1 MNILIQPNSLS
12 LVGSMNHIVISTENE
27 VSFVLAD
34 GSGNAIVKHLY
45 VPSETNR
52 IEVDLKNII
61 LPLLSFNLQD
71 VSSPYQQTNI
81 VKSFTATVTENV
93 DNGETKTIS
102 FTVIRAGVDHFDG
115 DASSF
120 LQQNFLTWQPNVKPV
135 TYYTPEFLTY
145 YAVVAATVKCT
156 AYFEDG
162 TTQSVSLASIAA
174 GECWTVPVQYAVIA
188 GKCSNKLPQYYEVWV
203 ENASGQRLTYIQRYV
218 ASDMKSEEEEW
229 ILFENSLGGIDTFRA
244 YGDSENTAKHTH
256 NVAEIEEDFEEY
268 RVDTTR
274 EHKKNTGYL
283 GMNERVWLL
292 DFFPSTGKYIYTDN
306 YIRRIVVTESGVSYN
321 AKELPSTYNFTYKY
335 ADARPYLNL
344 SRAELPQKVLNIK
357 VPDLVSFTVA
367 PRLAEFPR
375 LTLSGGA
382 LFPVQSPYSDQW
394 MATTATAILD
404 YFIRQIK
411 AGYSGDGGIGHIHSN
426 IELLNGLQFLEN
438 YLLVYGKKIK
448 AGYADEAKRL
458 SEDSPVWRQFIR
470 KDKDDTTPYNLGV
483 GRSLT
488 IGNDLK
494 VGGDGNVDGS
504 LTVGIDTKTKN
515 LDVTNQATTEKL
527 TVNDTSVF
535 GGAMSSPLFRSGF
548 LDGYG
553 WSLFKQVVQ
562 NALGVGEDKY
572 TLEIDNLIV
581 RQSMRIY
588 EMIISQLLGEDD
600 NRVFTAMMEVDHYDA
615 STGKVYFNNND
626 GKLYNPFRKYDYI
639 MVQQYNPSATDGWV
653 IKHYELIIIE
663 VGSDTDSD
671 GNRQD
676 WVKFYNFTS
685 ASGETAAELIAQGDT
700 FVRVDNAVD
709 PERKGIVT
717 ITTVGANTP
726 YIDII
731 HGLKTDSR
739 HAMKGRIG
747 NLSGLQTEQFG
758 WLQGFGEYLSNLYA
772 VGHFKLASTG
782 ESVSARIEANTERL
796 SSTYSETTYNIK
808 EEDNYIPNGMFA
820 QGLDKWGVVGSDG
833 LTAISNDLTD
843 EEKAANIVTITDGT
857 NTVPLFLN
865 GGTVGQKHTQ
875 HAVAETFDGTKVIHL
890 YGCGI
895 SQPWSQLKAN
905 GTHEILEKSADSD
918 EYSSK
923 TVANTLY
930 FAIRFLAVTS
940 GTLSMEF
947 HDDDSTSNVSN
958 VVSWNITSSDLW
970 QTKESD
976 NKTSNWSYDPTKN
989 GRLIIT
995 YTGEMLL
1002 RFVTLT
1008 DKPLDDYKQTVSTQ
1022 FLQTADSIKLLGE
1035 KYDAL
1040 DGTVTNL
1047 GIELRAADEEIRLY
1061 VDKQTSDAETRLGVR
1076 IDGVEEKIS
1085 LYASKLESDY
1095 YTKSQIDVNIDAI
1108 NLSVSSLSSQLSS
1121 DISDLQSQIDAT
1133 NSSVGSLRTYID
1145 GTFADGIIEQS
1156 ERIAIEKYLKTL
1168 EGTKKDLD
1176 SAYTELMDN
1185 SLLSA
1190 DSDEYKNLKTAK
1202 DTLDASYT
1210 SLVSAIKSAIEDDK
1224 ATDDEKT
1231 SVNAAFDTF
1240 NNAIAEF
1247 SKGVKDAEDYIRRK
1261 GITDNNQYY
1270 YTKSEIDVKVG
1281 EINSSVVGINSQIS
1295 GLSDNIDN
1303 LQSQIDATN
1312 TTVGNLQTSL
1322 SSLDTYIDGAFAN
1335 GIIEQSEKIAIEK
1348 YLKTLEGTKKDL
1360 DSAYTELIKNNYL
1373 DAASDEYEN
1382 LADAK
1387 TTLDSSYNSLVSTI
1401 NSAIA
1406 DDKAT
1411 NEERTSV
1418 DTAFDT
1424 FNNAI
1429 SNFSTCVKKAED
1441 YIRIK
1446 IADGAEERAKEW
1458 ARQLSID
1465 AAGAEVYTQATNPWT
1480 KWENGKQSSHVGAV
1494 WHYTRATDSGSDPTI
1509 NLIDGTSGY
1518 VESGSTYRYIGYDG
1532 TNKWECID
1540 NIAAS
1545 ASYIL
1550 QNKDAISAVVANF
1563 DADGNVLDSSGIVT
1577 TATGNTLYA
1586 TKQATTTN
1594 LFMGT
1599 ANGDGWEW
1607 EHSTDFDEMSF
1618 SEADRRF
1625 SLKNFYPIDQDSYS
1639 EGSGYS
1645 TLIFP
1650 VIRVE
1655 KDKMYIVSVGVLKDS
1670 NINFSLRI
1678 DDGSSKNSLSVRTY
1692 MGQATMSR
1700 MTAYDE
1706 GSYYRYYYVLKAE
1719 NSYIQIRFINAINS
1733 STVTTRT
1740 SSNTENITASW
1751 PYGTDTSD
1759 HTISDKTTV
1768 DYGSNSK
1775 QSIIK
1780 TRTVIKHR
1788 YNGDTSYN
1796 KVTET
1801 TQTTAPIGTLYLQK
1815 LQFEKAA
1822 NNSDTD
1828 KPSEYKEEQNSIE
1841 SYIKQTA
1848 EGVKIKASQISLEG
1862 YTSINGGFIVDT
1874 DGNAKMKN
1882 AEVEGTI
1889 KSSNFYHCVCVYGFK
1904 NMMYYVKEASDRTAG
1919 ETQTIEDG
1927 EADGHAYP
1935 YTERT
1940 YISEDDFDEY
1950 YGDTALTACSGSADI
1965 IIVPNTSKNSS
1976 ETRYITLPRASDFQ
1990 GKIIE
1995 IYDSEYSNVGTVGKI
2010 IVSCIKSETT
2020 TFQFGSGVYAST
2032 QSSGEVRIDF
2042 GAGADT
2048 YTLDGGSV
2056 TRFYSIQDT
2065 DGNWRWLRMQ

>member
-1 MNILIQPNSLS
+1 MNILIQPSSLS

-34 GSGNAIVKHLY
+34 GSGNTIVKHLY

-292 DFFPSTGKYIYTDN
+292 DFFPSTGKYVYTDN
-306 YIRRIVVTESGVSYN
+306 YIRRIVVTESDVSYN

-344 SRAELPQKVLNIK
+344 PRAELPQKVLNIK
-357 VPDLVSFTVA
+357 VPDLGSFTVA

-382 LFPVQSPYSDQW
+382 LFPVQNPYSEQW
-394 MATTATAILD
+394 TVTTAAAILE
-404 YFIRQIK
+404 YLIHQIE
-411 AGYSGDGGIGHIHSN
+411 ADYSGNGGIGHTHPN
-426 IELLNGLQFLEN
+426 INLLNGLYLLED
-438 YLLVYGKKIK
+438 YLLVNGNKIK

-504 LTVGIDTKTKN
+504 LTVGINTKTKN

-581 RQSMRIY
+581 RQSMRVY
-588 EMIISQLLGEDD
+588 EMIISQLLGEND

-685 ASGETAAELIAQGDT
+685 ASGATAAELIAQGDT

-782 ESVSARIEANTERL
+782 ENVSARIEANAERL

-890 YGCGI
+890 YSCGI

-940 GTLSMEF
+940 GTLIMEF
-947 HDDDSTSNVSN
+947 HDDDNTSDISSVIT
-958 VVSWNITSSDLW
+958 WNITASDLW

-976 NKTSNWSYDPTKN
+976 NKTSNWNYDPTKN

-1076 IDGVEEKIS
+1076 LDGVEEKVS

-1095 YTKSQIDVNIDAI
+1095 YTKSEIDVKVDEI
-1108 NLSVSSLSSQLSS
+1108 NTSVSGINTQLSGMS
-1121 DISDLQSQIDAT
+1121 DDITGLQNQIDAT
-1133 NSSVGSLRTYID
+1133 NST
-1145 GTFADGIIEQS
+1145 
-1156 ERIAIEKYLKTL
+1156 
-1168 EGTKKDLD
+1168 
-1176 SAYTELMDN
+1176 
-1185 SLLSA
+1185 
-1190 DSDEYKNLKTAK
+1190 
-1202 DTLDASYT
+1202 
-1210 SLVSAIKSAIEDDK
+1210 VSS
-1224 ATDDEKT
+1224 
-1231 SVNAAFDTF
+1231 
-1240 NNAIAEF
+1240 
-1247 SKGVKDAEDYIRRK
+1247 
-1261 GITDNNQYY
+1261 
-1270 YTKSEIDVKVG
+1270 
-1281 EINSSVVGINSQIS
+1281 
-1295 GLSDNIDN
+1295 
-1303 LQSQIDATN
+1303 
-1312 TTVGNLQTSL
+1312 LQTSL
-1322 SSLDTYIDGAFAN
+1322 SNLDTYIDGAFAD

-1360 DSAYTELIKNNYL
+1360 DSAYTELIKNDYL
-1373 DAASDEYEN
+1373 DATSDEYKN
-1382 LADAK
+1382 LSDAK

-1411 NEERTSV
+1411 DEEKTSV

-1446 IADGAEERAKEW
+1446 IADAAEERAKEW
-1458 ARQLSID
+1458 ARQLAID

-1494 WHYTRATDSGSDPTI
+1494 WHYQ
-1509 NLIDGTSGY
+1509 L
-1518 VESGSTYRYIGYDG
+1518 ESGVDTTPVMKNPQGGDMPATLDSTYRYVGYDN

-1540 NIAAS
+1540 DIAAS
-1545 ASYIL
+1545 ASYVL

-1563 DADGNVLDSSGIVT
+1563 DADGNVLESSGIVT

-1586 TKQATTTN
+1586 TKQAASAN
-1594 LFMGT
+1594 IFMGT
-1599 ANGDGWEW
+1599 ASGDGWEF
-1607 EHSTDFDEMSF
+1607 EYSCKANTKTFAEDNRQFTLVNYF
-1618 SEADRRF
+1618 
-1625 SLKNFYPIDQDSYS
+1625 PIGVEGYS
-1639 EGSGYS
+1639 ETNGYS
-1645 TLIFP
+1645 TLISP
-1650 VIRVE
+1650 VVRVE
-1655 KDKMYIVSVGVLKDS
+1655 SGKKYIVSFNMMKSDS
-1670 NINFSLRI
+1670 ISFSLRI
-1678 DDGSSKNSLSVRTY
+1678 DDGSSKSSLSVRETKPL
-1692 MGQATMSR
+1692 SS
-1700 MTAYDE
+1700 MTRIKDYDE
-1706 GSYYRYYYVLKAE
+1706 GSYYRYYYVFEAQNKYVQL
-1719 NSYIQIRFINAINS
+1719 RFINAIANDQITTTTVNNGS
-1733 STVTTRT
+1733 SSVD
-1740 SSNTENITASW
+1740 ESW
-1751 PYGTDTSD
+1751 PYSD
-1759 HTISDKTTV
+1759 Q
-1768 DYGSNSK
+1768 SNHLVSTEVEY
-1775 QSIIK
+1775 SEDGR
-1780 TRTVIKHR
+1780 TRTTTQSWDYYTGNSTQYSKGTQTI
-1788 YNGDTSYN
+1788 
-1796 KVTET
+1796 TET
-1801 TQTTAPIGTLYLQK
+1801 SSSKAGYLWIRK
-1815 LQFEKAA
+1815 LQLEKAV
-1822 NNSDTD
+1822 NNASTD
-1828 KPSEYKEEQNSIE
+1828 KPSEYKESQNTIE
-1841 SYIKQTA
+1841 SYIRQTA
-1848 EGVKIKASQISLEG
+1848 ESIEISASQIKFIGE
-1862 YTSINGGFIVDT
+1862 TIINNKFWVDT
-1874 DGNAKMKN
+1874 DGNVHMNEAEVNGIFTSKDEKNMNTIELN
-1882 AEVEGTI
+1882 AEKGYI
-1889 KSSNFYHCVCVYGFK
+1889 RLLG
-1904 NMMYYVKEASDRTAG
+1904 
-1919 ETQTIEDG
+1919 
-1927 EADGHAYP
+1927 P
-1935 YTERT
+1935 Y
-1940 YISEDDFDEY
+1940 SLDD
-1950 YGDTALTACSGSADI
+1950 DTGLPASGSTEVELFKVAFETDPDTLTR
-1965 IIVPNTSKNSS
+1965 VAVLHLNAASS
-1976 ETRYITLPRASDFQ
+1976 TL
-1990 GKIIE
+1990 
-1995 IYDSEYSNVGTVGKI
+1995 
-2010 IVSCIKSETT
+2010 
-2020 TFQFGSGVYAST
+2020 
-2032 QSSGEVRIDF
+2032 
-2042 GAGADT
+2042 
-2048 YTLDGGSV
+2048 GSV
-2056 TRFYSIQDT
+2056 TIDPQFGITHSSWNSWLGWDT
-2065 DGNWRWLRMQ
+2065 IMEKYGL

>member
-1 MNILIQPNSLS
+1 MDILIQPSSLS

-34 GSGNAIVKHLY
+34 GSGNTIVKHLY
-45 VPSETNR
+45 VPSETSR

-71 VSSPYQQTNI
+71 ESSPYQQTGI
-81 VKSFTATVTENV
+81 LKSFTATVTENV
-93 DNGETKTIS
+93 DNGETKTVT

-120 LQQNFLTWQPNVKPV
+120 LQQNFLTWQPNVKAV

-162 TTQSVSLASIAA
+162 TTQGIALASIAA

-188 GKCSNKLPQYYEVWV
+188 GKCGSKLPQYYEVWA
-203 ENASGQRLTYIQRYV
+203 ENASGERLTYIQRYV

-283 GMNERVWLL
+283 GSRERVWLL
-292 DFFPSTGKYIYTDN
+292 DFFPSTGKYVYTDN
-306 YIRRIVVTESGVSYN
+306 YIRRIVVTESDVSYN

-344 SRAELPQKVLNIK
+344 PRAELPQKVLNIK
-357 VPDLVSFTVA
+357 VPDLGSFTVA

-394 MATTATAILD
+394 MVTTATAILD

-411 AGYSGDGGIGHIHSN
+411 AGYSGDGGIGHTHSN
-426 IELLNGLQFLEN
+426 LELLNGLQLLEN

-458 SEDSPVWRQFIR
+458 SEDSPVWRQFLR

-494 VGGDGNVDGS
+494 AGGDGTIDGS

-515 LDVTNQATTEKL
+515 LDVTNQATAEKL
-527 TVNDTSVF
+527 TVNDVSVF

-562 NALGVGEDKY
+562 NALGVDEDKY

-581 RQSMRIY
+581 RQSMRVY
-588 EMIISQLLGEDD
+588 EMIISQLLGEND

-615 STGKVYFNNND
+615 STDKVYFNNND

-653 IKHYELIIIE
+653 IKHYELVVIE

-685 ASGETAAELIAQGDT
+685 ASGASASELIAQGDT

-717 ITTVGANTP
+717 ITTVGADTP

-747 NLSGLQTEQFG
+747 NLEGLQTEQFG
-758 WLQGFGEYLSNLYA
+758 WLKGFGEYLSNLYA

-782 ESVSARIEANTERL
+782 ENVSARIEANTERL

-833 LTAISNDLTD
+833 LTAIDNELTD
-843 EEKAANIVTITDGT
+843 EEESTNLVTITDGT

-923 TVANTLY
+923 AVANTLY
-930 FAIRFLAVTS
+930 FAVRFLAVTS
-940 GTLSMEF
+940 GTLIMEF
-947 HDDDSTSNVSN
+947 HDDDNTSDTST
-958 VVSWNITSSDLW
+958 VVTWNITASDLW

-976 NKTSNWSYDPTKN
+976 NKTSNWSYDPAKN
-989 GRLIIT
+989 GRFIIT
-995 YTGEMLL
+995 YSGEMLL

-1008 DKPLDDYKQTVSTQ
+1008 DKPLDDYKQSVSTQ
-1022 FLQTADSIKLLGE
+1022 LLQAADSIKLLGE
-1035 KYDAL
+1035 RYDAL

-1047 GIELRAADEEIRLY
+1047 GIELRAADEEIQLY
-1061 VDKQTSDAETRLGVR
+1061 VDEQTSDAETRLGVR

-1095 YTKSQIDVNIDAI
+1095 YTKS
-1108 NLSVSSLSSQLSS
+1108 
-1121 DISDLQSQIDAT
+1121 
-1133 NSSVGSLRTYID
+1133 
-1145 GTFADGIIEQS
+1145 
-1156 ERIAIEKYLKTL
+1156 
-1168 EGTKKDLD
+1168 
-1176 SAYTELMDN
+1176 
-1185 SLLSA
+1185 
-1190 DSDEYKNLKTAK
+1190 
-1202 DTLDASYT
+1202 
-1210 SLVSAIKSAIEDDK
+1210 
-1224 ATDDEKT
+1224 
-1231 SVNAAFDTF
+1231 
-1240 NNAIAEF
+1240 
-1247 SKGVKDAEDYIRRK
+1247 
-1261 GITDNNQYY
+1261 
-1270 YTKSEIDVKVG
+1270 EIDVKVD
-1281 EINSSVVGINSQIS
+1281 EINSSVSGINTQLS
-1295 GLSDNIDN
+1295 GMSDDITG
-1303 LQSQIDATN
+1303 LQNQIDTTN
-1312 TTVGNLQTSL
+1312 STVSSLQTSL
-1322 SSLDTYIDGAFAN
+1322 TNLDTYIDGAFAN
-1335 GIIEQSEKIAIEK
+1335 DIIEQSEKIAIEK
-1348 YLKTLEGTKKDL
+1348 YLKTLAGTKNDL
-1360 DSAYTELIKNNYL
+1360 DSAYTELIKNDYL
-1373 DAASDEYEN
+1373 DATSDEYKN
-1382 LADAK
+1382 LTDAK

-1411 NEERTSV
+1411 DEEKTSV

-1446 IADGAEERAKEW
+1446 IADAAEERAKEW
-1458 ARQLSID
+1458 ARQLAID

-1480 KWENGKQSSHVGAV
+1480 KWEDGKQSSHVGAV
-1494 WHYTRATDSGSDPTI
+1494 WHYTRATDSSSDPTI
-1509 NLIDGTSGY
+1509 YLVDGTSAL
-1518 VESGSTYRYIGYDG
+1518 VESGSTYRYVGYDNA
-1532 TNKWECID
+1532 NKWECID
-1540 NIAAS
+1540 SIAAS
-1545 ASYIL
+1545 ASYVL

-1563 DADGNVLDSSGIVT
+1563 DGEGNVLESSGIVT

-1586 TKQATTTN
+1586 TRQAASAN

-1599 ANGDGWEW
+1599 ASGDGWGFEY
-1607 EHSTDFDEMSF
+1607 SCKADTKSF
-1618 SEADRRF
+1618 AEDSKQF
-1625 SLKNFYPIDQDSYS
+1625 TLVNYFPIGVEGYS
-1639 EGSGYS
+1639 ESSGYS
-1645 TLIFP
+1645 TLISP
-1650 VIRVE
+1650 VVRVE
-1655 KDKMYIVSVGVLKDS
+1655 SGKKYIVSFNILKGD
-1670 NINFSLRI
+1670 NISFSIRF
-1678 DDGSSKNSLSVRTY
+1678 DDGSTKSKLSVRETVDL
-1692 MGQATMSR
+1692 TS
-1700 MTAYDE
+1700 MTRIADYDE
-1706 GSYYRYYYVLKAE
+1706 GSYYRYYYIFEAKNKYVQL
-1719 NSYIQIRFINAINS
+1719 RFINAIANDQVTKTTVNNGS
-1733 STVTTRT
+1733 STVDSAWPYSDQSNHLVSSEIEYSEDGRTRT
-1740 SSNTENITASW
+1740 TTQHWDYYTDSTTQYSS
-1751 PYGTDTSD
+1751 GTQ
-1759 HTISDKTTV
+1759 TI
-1768 DYGSNSK
+1768 
-1775 QSIIK
+1775 
-1780 TRTVIKHR
+1780 
-1788 YNGDTSYN
+1788 
-1796 KVTET
+1796 TET
-1801 TQTTAPIGTLYLQK
+1801 SSGKVGYLWLRK
-1815 LQFEKAA
+1815 LQLEKAV
-1822 NNSDTD
+1822 NNASTD
-1828 KPSEYKEEQNSIE
+1828 KPSEYKEGQNTIE
-1841 SYIKQTA
+1841 SYIRQTA
-1848 EGVKIKASQISLEG
+1848 ESVEIGASRIHLEG
-1862 YTSINGGFIVDT
+1862 YTTINNGFAVDT
-1874 DGNAKMKN
+1874 NGNVKMNN

-1889 KSSNFYHCVCVYGFK
+1889 KSSNFFHCVCVYGYK
-1904 NMMYYVKEASDRTAG
+1904 NMMYYVKKASDRTTG
-1919 ETQTIEDG
+1919 EMQIIEDG
-1927 EADGHAYP
+1927 EADGHAYS
-1935 YTERT
+1935 YTEQT
-1940 YISEDDFDEY
+1940 YISEDEFDDY
-1950 YGDTALTACSGSADI
+1950 YGDTALTACSGKADI

-1976 ETRYITLPRASDFQ
+1976 ETRYITLPRASDFN

-1995 IYDSEYSNVGTVGKI
+1995 IYDSEYSNGGTVGNI
-2010 IVSCIKSETT
+2010 IVSCIKSESS
-2020 TFQFGSGVYAST
+2020 TFQFGTGVYAST
-2032 QSSGEVRIDF
+2032 KSSGKVMIEF

-2048 YTLDGGSV
+2048 YTLTGGGM
-2056 TRFYSIQDT
+2056 TRFYSMQDT
-2065 DGNWRWLRMQ
+2065 DGSWIWLRMQ